1 MSSLSLMQLYKI
13 LFVCMGNICRSPAA
27 EAVMKRLIEDEGLIK
42 KIKCDSAGTIS
53 YHTGDS
59 PDPRMHAA
67 AANRNINTGG
77 YARQI
82 NKNDY
87 KNFNLIITMDED
99 NYKNVLSMAP
109 PKNFSAEIK
118 KFCNFINAPSKTEI
132 PDPYYGGDQG
142 FEEVLDL
149 LEEGC
154 SSLIEYARSKIDI

>member
-27 EAVMKRLIEDEGLIK
+27 EAVMKRFIEDEGLTKQIT
-42 KIKCDSAGTIS
+42 CDSAGTIS

-67 AANRNINTGG
+67 AESRNIKTGG

-82 NKNDY
+82 YKNDY
-87 KNFNLIITMDED
+87 NNFSLILTMDED
-99 NYKNVLSMAP
+99 NYKNVLSMSP
-109 PKNFSAEIK
+109 PNNYSAEIK
-118 KFCNFINAPSKTEI
+118 KFCDFISAPSKTEI